1 MDELRLS
8 NSTSSKNSSLFLHVF
23 SVRHHKENSMV
34 NRKSLVFALCATAS
48 IIGLAGCSDDSGS
61 SSEKPSGNESL
72 VVNPTSVQLS
82 KGQELPVTVLHSAAS
97 ITATSNDE
105 SCVTATVVNESTG
118 VSKVNIKTAA
128 TQSCIT
134 SVEIKGDS
142 KTESVAA
149 AVVFGAPI
157 LNVTPQTINAKVGD
171 AKRATAEYTKDGDAL
186 ADKTL
191 TLSLSSTDCVTLAS
205 NEVTTNDQGKA
216 HIDIT
221 AGDTACKTTL
231 TITPPDKDVKAKTV
245 EIKVTDDSTDTPIE
259 VDGGTLEFYN
269 LKPAAGPVKIQI
281 EKGKTPKF
289 MVRLLDGNSAPISS
303 QTIIFTTS
311 DNDNCISVV
320 KQKDRTRDDG
330 TVENSI
336 ETLVGGID
344 GCKAN
349 INISTNIP
357 KVNTLVANVEVLPTT
372 VYDMDVTMTLQSAKV
387 AAKIGYAQAAFI
399 PGQTCEELEPKLNE
413 WKDFIKKSGVR
424 GEVNAE
430 NIDSSGDPLAKFDTF
445 VEVDVTDGKSAVI
458 GYASATNGSPILAYK
473 CVDFDRMKPIVT
485 LDLDTLPI
493 DLKGEYD
500 VVANFDLTSGFQ
512 KTENFNTHTKLA
524 PYNMPV
530 AEKML
535 AGDWVDWVVALFNDP
550 VFALY
555 NFIWANSMDRLNAF
569 KGKNEILDLILKVV
583 NNNGA
588 FSLGYTYLKPLL
600 EDYLKSKDANKQS
613 WYDILVMVG
622 PDVSD
627 LVDNMQLTGTMNYPS
642 QTPDG
647 DKFLYSNATENYA
660 NLHYQWSYKSTTA
673 AKPSGCVPDAYVK
686 EFDSAKYPRCRREL
700 KLSDQSI
707 TSTFNGKVSEINDGL
722 ADGALS
728 IDPHGLNFR
737 WASILFATVFGSGG
751 ILHSAIPNYEIVKT
765 KKDGKETEQY
775 IGSFLSNIVFKPIIK
790 SYNKKIHAGV
800 KDEAK
805 KCYNVTSPDDGKTVC
820 WPELQYE
827 DDNACYA
834 LLEAIVYMIYPNVDS
849 KVIGIIPIIGDFAC
863 DQGLSKLDEL
873 VFEQLDRFQANSK
886 ESFTLKTSGDCDIY
900 SEGTTSYQNIGKG
913 DSQFYTAAEIVGGK
927 TTNRCELNLQLIG
940 YVDAKDKDGNIIKD
954 EKGNPVQTKETVA
967 DIKGFFHAT
976 RKK

>member
-1 MDELRLS
+1 
-8 NSTSSKNSSLFLHVF
+8 
-23 SVRHHKENSMV
+23 MV

-118 VSKVNIKTAA
+118 VSKVNIKTASN
-128 TQSCIT
+128 QSCIT

-344 GCKAN
+344 GCSAN

-485 LDLDTLPI
+485 LELDTLPI

-500 VVANFDLTSGFQ
+500 VVSNFNLLSGFT
-512 KTENFNTHTKLA
+512 KTKDFDTSAKNYH
-524 PYNMPV
+524 MPV
-530 AEKML
+530 AEKMV
-535 AGDWVDWVVALFNDP
+535 AGDWITWISALFNEP
-550 VFALY
+550 ILALY
-555 NFIWANSMDRLNAF
+555 NFIWVNSVERLSSVAD
-569 KGKNEILDLILKVV
+569 GKVKDIIDLLIA
-583 NNNGA
+583 GGFTA
-588 FSLGYTYLKPLL
+588 GYNYLEPWL
-600 EDYLKSKDANKQS
+600 EGYLKSPVESNSYS
-613 WYDILVMVG
+613 WYEILRMVG
-622 PDVSD
+622 PDVTD
-627 LVDNMQLTGTMNYPS
+627 LVENMQVVGTMTYPS
-642 QTPDG
+642 QQRV
-647 DKFLYSNATENYA
+647 ENQYLYA
-660 NLHYQWSYKSTTA
+660 NANVNYTELHYQWSYIEKGKSVIE
-673 AKPSGCVPDAYVK
+673 GCKGDAYAMP
-686 EFDSAKYPRCRREL
+686 FDKNKNKRCRRAL
-700 KLSDQSI
+700 LLSDHSL
-707 TSTFNGKVSEINDGL
+707 TGTFNGSIKEIDSTQADGL
-722 ADGALS
+722 LT
-728 IDPHGLNFR
+728 IDPHSLNFK
-737 WASILFATVFGSGG
+737 WASILFAAIFGTSG
-751 ILHSAIPNYEIVKT
+751 ILDSAVKGYDVQQDDNG
-765 KKDGKETEQY
+765 KDLY
-775 IGSFLSNIVFKPIIK
+775 IGSFLSNLVFKPVIGA
-790 SYNKKIHAGV
+790 YKKKLDSGTYDAQN
-800 KDEAK
+800 
-805 KCYNVTSPDDGKTVC
+805 KCYNVQDNEGKTVC
-820 WPELQYE
+820 WKELSQSV
-827 DDNACYA
+827 NKPCYQF
-834 LLEAIVYMIYPNVDS
+834 LEATIYFVKPDISETLVAT
-849 KVIGIIPIIGDFAC
+849 GIELAGKYAC
-863 DQGLSKLDEL
+863 EQGLSQLDKL
-873 VFEQLDRFQANSK
+873 VFDQLDKFQSSS
-886 ESFTLKTSGDCDIY
+886 ESAFTLESKGDCNIY
-900 SEGTTSYQNIGKG
+900 SGGETSYVNIGKG
-913 DSQFYTAAEIVGGK
+913 DDLFTSAKAIIAGLK
-927 TTNRCELNLQLIG
+927 TNRCEWNLQLM
-940 YVDAKDKDGNIIKD
+940 KDKKNNDGTTTKVPATD
-954 EKGNPVQTKETVA
+954 EP
-967 DIKGFFHAT
+967 IKGFFHAT

>member
-1 MDELRLS
+1 
-8 NSTSSKNSSLFLHVF
+8 
-23 SVRHHKENSMV
+23 MV

-128 TQSCIT
+128 PQSCIT

-157 LNVTPQTINAKVGD
+157 LNVTPQTINAKVGGQ
-171 AKRATAEYTKDGDAL
+171 KRATAEYTKDGDAL

-344 GCKAN
+344 GCNAN

-485 LDLDTLPI
+485 LELDTLPI

-500 VVANFDLTSGFQ
+500 VVSNFNLLSGFT
-512 KTENFNTHTKLA
+512 KTKDFDTSAKNYH
-524 PYNMPV
+524 MPV
-530 AEKML
+530 AEKMV
-535 AGDWVDWVVALFNDP
+535 AGDWITWISALFNEP
-550 VFALY
+550 ILALY
-555 NFIWANSMDRLNAF
+555 NFIWVNSVERLSSVAD
-569 KGKNEILDLILKVV
+569 GKVKDIIDLLIA
-583 NNNGA
+583 GGFTA
-588 FSLGYTYLKPLL
+588 GYNYLEPWL
-600 EDYLKSKDANKQS
+600 EGYLKSPVESNSYS
-613 WYDILVMVG
+613 WYEILRMVG
-622 PDVSD
+622 PDVTD
-627 LVDNMQLTGTMNYPS
+627 LVENMQVVGTMTYPS
-642 QTPDG
+642 QQRV
-647 DKFLYSNATENYA
+647 ENQYLYA
-660 NLHYQWSYKSTTA
+660 NANVNYTELHYQWSYIEKGKSVIE
-673 AKPSGCVPDAYVK
+673 GCKGDAYAMP
-686 EFDSAKYPRCRREL
+686 FDKNKNKRCRRAL
-700 KLSDQSI
+700 LLSDHSL
-707 TSTFNGKVSEINDGL
+707 TGTFNGSIKEIDSTQADGL
-722 ADGALS
+722 LT
-728 IDPHGLNFR
+728 IDPHSLNFK
-737 WASILFATVFGSGG
+737 WASILFAAVFGTSG
-751 ILHSAIPNYEIVKT
+751 ILDSAVKGYDVQQDDNG
-765 KKDGKETEQY
+765 KDLY
-775 IGSFLSNIVFKPIIK
+775 IGSFLSNLVFKPVIGA
-790 SYNKKIHAGV
+790 YKKKLDSGTYDAQN
-800 KDEAK
+800 
-805 KCYNVTSPDDGKTVC
+805 KCYNIQDNEGKTVC
-820 WPELQYE
+820 WKELSQSV
-827 DDNACYA
+827 NKPCYQF
-834 LLEAIVYMIYPNVDS
+834 LEATIYFVKPDISETLVAT
-849 KVIGIIPIIGDFAC
+849 GIELAGKYAC
-863 DQGLSKLDEL
+863 EQGLSQLDKL
-873 VFEQLDRFQANSK
+873 VFDQLDKFQSSS
-886 ESFTLKTSGDCDIY
+886 ESAFTLESKGDCNIY
-900 SEGTTSYQNIGKG
+900 SGGETSYVNIGKG
-913 DSQFYTAAEIVGGK
+913 DDLFTSAKAIIDGLN
-927 TTNRCELNLQLIG
+927 TNRCEWNLQLM
-940 YVDAKDKDGNIIKD
+940 KDKKNNDGTTTKVPATD
-954 EKGNPVQTKETVA
+954 EP
-967 DIKGFFHAT
+967 IRGFFHAT

>member
-1 MDELRLS
+1 
-8 NSTSSKNSSLFLHVF
+8 
-23 SVRHHKENSMV
+23 MV

-97 ITATSNDE
+97 ITATSNDV

-157 LNVTPQTINAKVGD
+157 LNVSPQTINAKVGD

-221 AGDTACKTTL
+221 AGDTACETTL

-344 GCKAN
+344 GCNAT
-349 INISTNIP
+349 INISTSIP

-399 PGQTCEELEPKLNE
+399 PGQTCEQLDPMFDD
-413 WKDFIKKSGVR
+413 WKDIIKKSGVR

-485 LDLDTLPI
+485 LELDTLPI

-500 VVANFDLTSGFQ
+500 VVSNFNLLSGFT
-512 KTENFNTHTKLA
+512 KTKDFDTSAKNYK
-524 PYNMPV
+524 MPV
-530 AEKML
+530 AEKMV
-535 AGDWVDWVVALFNDP
+535 AGDWITWISALFNDP
-550 VFALY
+550 ILALY
-555 NFIWANSMDRLNAF
+555 NFIWVNSVDRLKGITDGEVKDVIDLVIKVGFNA
-569 KGKNEILDLILKVV
+569 GYDYLRPWLEGYLNSPVESSSYSWYEILR
-583 NNNGA
+583 
-588 FSLGYTYLKPLL
+588 
-600 EDYLKSKDANKQS
+600 
-613 WYDILVMVG
+613 MVG
-622 PDVSD
+622 PDVTD
-627 LVDNMQLTGTMNYPS
+627 LVENMQVVGTMTYPS
-642 QTPDG
+642 QQRVEDQY
-647 DKFLYSNATENYA
+647 LYA
-660 NLHYQWSYKSTTA
+660 NANVNYTELHYQWSYIEKGKSA
-673 AKPSGCVPDAYVK
+673 IEGCKGNAYAMP
-686 EFDSAKYPRCRREL
+686 FDKNKNPRCRRAL
-700 KLSDQSI
+700 PLSDHSL
-707 TSTFNGKVSEINDGL
+707 TGTFNGSIKEIDSTQADGL
-722 ADGALS
+722 LT
-728 IDPHGLNFR
+728 IDPHDLNFK
-737 WASILFATVFGSGG
+737 WASILFAAVFGTSG
-751 ILHSAIPNYEIVKT
+751 ILDSAVKGYDVQ
-765 KKDGKETEQY
+765 KDKNGKDLY
-775 IGSFLSNIVFKPIIK
+775 IGSFLSNLVFEPVIGA
-790 SYNKKIHAGV
+790 YKKKLESGTY
-800 KDEAK
+800 DTQN
-805 KCYNVTSPDDGKTVC
+805 KCYNIKDNEGKTVC
-820 WPELQYE
+820 WKELSQP
-827 DDNACYA
+827 NTKPCYQFI
-834 LLEAIVYMIYPNVDS
+834 EATIYFVKPNISETLVAS
-849 KVIGIIPIIGDFAC
+849 VVATGIEFAGDYVC
-863 DQGLSKLDEL
+863 EQGLSQLDTL
-873 VFEQLDRFQANSK
+873 VFRQLNKFQTSS
-886 ESFTLKTSGDCDIY
+886 ESVFTLDSKGDCNIY
-900 SEGTTSYQNIGKG
+900 SGGETSYVNIGKG
-913 DSQFYTAAEIVGGK
+913 DDLFTSAKAIIDGLK
-927 TTNRCELNLQLIG
+927 TNRCEWNLQLM
-940 YVDAKDKDGNIIKD
+940 KDQKNNG
-954 EKGNPVQTKETVA
+954 GTTTKEQATDVH
-967 DIKGFFHAT
+967 IRGFFHAT

>member
-1 MDELRLS
+1 
-8 NSTSSKNSSLFLHVF
+8 
-23 SVRHHKENSMV
+23 MV

-82 KGQELPVTVLHSAAS
+82 KGQEMPVTVLHSAAS

-118 VSKVNIKTAA
+118 VSKVNIKTAS

-157 LNVTPQTINAKVGD
+157 LNVTPQTINAKVGGQ
-171 AKRATAEYTKDGDAL
+171 KRATAEYTKDGDAL

-191 TLSLSSTDCVTLAS
+191 TLSLSKNDCVTLAS

-221 AGDTACKTTL
+221 AGDQACETTL

-349 INISTNIP
+349 INISTSIP

-485 LDLDTLPI
+485 LELDTLPI

-500 VVANFDLTSGFQ
+500 VVSNFNLLSGFT
-512 KTENFNTHTKLA
+512 KTKDFDTSAKNYK
-524 PYNMPV
+524 MPV
-530 AEKML
+530 AEKMV
-535 AGDWVDWVVALFNDP
+535 AGDWITWISALFNDP
-550 VFALY
+550 ILALY
-555 NFIWANSMDRLNAF
+555 NFIWVNSVDRLSSVADGDVKKFINAIIAVGF
-569 KGKNEILDLILKVV
+569 T
-583 NNNGA
+583 A
-588 FSLGYTYLKPLL
+588 GYDYLKPWL
-600 EDYLKSKDANKQS
+600 EGYLKSPVESNSYS
-613 WYDILVMVG
+613 WYEILRMVG
-622 PDVSD
+622 PDVTD
-627 LVDNMQLTGTMNYPS
+627 LVENMQVVGTMTYPS
-642 QTPDG
+642 QQRV
-647 DKFLYSNATENYA
+647 ENQYLYA
-660 NLHYQWSYKSTTA
+660 NANVNYTELHYQWSYIEKGKSVIE
-673 AKPSGCVPDAYVK
+673 GCKGNAYAMP
-686 EFDSAKYPRCRREL
+686 FDINKNKHCRRAL
-700 KLSDQSI
+700 LLSDQSL
-707 TSTFNGKVSEINDGL
+707 TGTFNGSIKEIDSTQADGL
-722 ADGALS
+722 LT
-728 IDPHGLNFR
+728 IDPHDLNFK
-737 WASILFATVFGSGG
+737 WASILFAAIFGSSG
-751 ILHSAIPNYEIVKT
+751 ILDSAVKGYDVQ
-765 KKDGKETEQY
+765 KDKNGKDLY
-775 IGSFLSNIVFKPIIK
+775 IGSFLSNLVFEPVIGA
-790 SYNKKIHAGV
+790 YKKKLESGTYDTT
-800 KDEAK
+800 KG
-805 KCYNVTSPDDGKTVC
+805 CYNIQDNDGKIVC
-820 WPELQYE
+820 WKELSQPVSKP
-827 DDNACYA
+827 CYQF
-834 LLEAIVYMIYPNVDS
+834 LEAIIYLVKPDINASWVSGGIGFAGDYACEKGLSQLDTLVFKQLDKFQTSSESVFTLDS
-849 KVIGIIPIIGDFAC
+849 K
-863 DQGLSKLDEL
+863 
-873 VFEQLDRFQANSK
+873 
-886 ESFTLKTSGDCDIY
+886 GDCNIY
-900 SEGTTSYQNIGKG
+900 SGGETSYVNIGKG
-913 DSQFYTAAEIVGGK
+913 DDLFTSAKAIIDGLK
-927 TTNRCELNLQLIG
+927 TNRCEWNLQLW
-940 YVDAKDKDGNIIKD
+940 KNQKNNDGTT
-954 EKGNPVQTKETVA
+954 TKVKATDVP
-967 DIKGFFHAT
+967 IRGFFHAT
-976 RKK
+976 RKQ

>member
-1 MDELRLS
+1 MDGLRLS
-8 NSTSSKNSSLFLHVF
+8 NSTSSKNSSRFFARF

-97 ITATSNDE
+97 ITATSNDV

-157 LNVTPQTINAKVGD
+157 LNVSPQTINAKVGD

-221 AGDTACKTTL
+221 AGDTACETTL

-344 GCKAN
+344 GCNAT
-349 INISTNIP
+349 INISTSIP

-399 PGQTCEELEPKLNE
+399 PGQTCEQLDPMFDD
-413 WKDFIKKSGVR
+413 WKDIIKKSGVR

-485 LDLDTLPI
+485 LELDTLPI

-500 VVANFDLTSGFQ
+500 VVSNFNLLSGFT
-512 KTENFNTHTKLA
+512 KTKDFDTSAKNYK
-524 PYNMPV
+524 MPV
-530 AEKML
+530 AEKMV
-535 AGDWVDWVVALFNDP
+535 AGDWITWISALFNDP
-550 VFALY
+550 ILALY
-555 NFIWANSMDRLNAF
+555 NFIWVNSVDRLKGITDGEVKDVIDLVIKVGFNA
-569 KGKNEILDLILKVV
+569 GYDYLRPWLEGYLNSPVESSSYSWYEILR
-583 NNNGA
+583 
-588 FSLGYTYLKPLL
+588 
-600 EDYLKSKDANKQS
+600 
-613 WYDILVMVG
+613 MVG
-622 PDVSD
+622 PDVTD
-627 LVDNMQLTGTMNYPS
+627 LVENMQVVGTMTYPS
-642 QTPDG
+642 QQRVEDQY
-647 DKFLYSNATENYA
+647 LYA
-660 NLHYQWSYKSTTA
+660 NANVNYTELHYQWSYIEKGKSA
-673 AKPSGCVPDAYVK
+673 IEGCKGNAYAMP
-686 EFDSAKYPRCRREL
+686 FDKNKNPRCRRAL
-700 KLSDQSI
+700 PLSDHSL
-707 TSTFNGKVSEINDGL
+707 TGTFNGSIKEIDSTQADGL
-722 ADGALS
+722 LT
-728 IDPHGLNFR
+728 IDPHDLNFK
-737 WASILFATVFGSGG
+737 WASILFAAVFGTSG
-751 ILHSAIPNYEIVKT
+751 ILDSAVKGYDVQ
-765 KKDGKETEQY
+765 KDKNGKDLY
-775 IGSFLSNIVFKPIIK
+775 IGSFLSNLVFEPVIGA
-790 SYNKKIHAGV
+790 YKKKLESGTY
-800 KDEAK
+800 DTQN
-805 KCYNVTSPDDGKTVC
+805 KCYNIKDNEGKTVC
-820 WPELQYE
+820 WKELSQP
-827 DDNACYA
+827 NTKPCYQFI
-834 LLEAIVYMIYPNVDS
+834 EATIYFVKPNISETLVAS
-849 KVIGIIPIIGDFAC
+849 VVATGIEFAGDYVC
-863 DQGLSKLDEL
+863 EQGLSQLDTL
-873 VFEQLDRFQANSK
+873 VFRQLNKFQTSS
-886 ESFTLKTSGDCDIY
+886 ESVFTLDSKGDCNIY
-900 SEGTTSYQNIGKG
+900 SGGETSYVNIGKG
-913 DSQFYTAAEIVGGK
+913 DDLFTSAKAIIDGLK
-927 TTNRCELNLQLIG
+927 TNRCEWNLQLM
-940 YVDAKDKDGNIIKD
+940 KDQKNNG
-954 EKGNPVQTKETVA
+954 GTTTKEQATDVH
-967 DIKGFFHAT
+967 IRGFFHAT